1 MHTSLV
7 LAVSLVLV
15 FSFYIKKEKKK
26 KSPSGQKGNIL
37 ISFGRFL
44 VNTPQ
49 GRELVLFFQMYLIT
63 ERTPMNVLIEVI

>member
-7 LAVSLVLV
+7 LAVSLALV
-15 FSFYIKKEKKK
+15 FSFYVKKK
-26 KSPSGQKGNIL
+26 KKKFPSRQKGNIL

-49 GRELVLFFQMYLIT
+49 GHELVLFFQMYLIT
-63 ERTPMNVLIEVI
+63 EHTLMNVVIEMI